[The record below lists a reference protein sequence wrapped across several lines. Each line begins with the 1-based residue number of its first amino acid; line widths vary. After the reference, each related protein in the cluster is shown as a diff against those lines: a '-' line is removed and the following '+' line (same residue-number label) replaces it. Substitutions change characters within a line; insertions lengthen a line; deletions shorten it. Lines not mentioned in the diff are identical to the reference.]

1 MRSKV
6 AHTSGKLK
14 GFPPASAANVG
25 EGKRWHAGVQAA
37 LFSCFAF
44 TFAQRARCAAA
55 ILARA
60 AAESLRR
67 GFLPRAAAEFLPRV
81 PRAPM

>member
-1 MRSKV
+1 MIYEMSC
-6 AHTSGKLK
+6 S
-14 GFPPASAANVG
+14 
-25 EGKRWHAGVQAA
+25 QAKIYFA
-37 LFSCFAF
+37 CFAF

-67 GFLPRAAAEFLPRV
+67 GRRPRCVEALLRPVLLPPMWWRAAIA
-81 PRAPM
+81 